1 MIPVGDQGSELR
13 VPGRQRL
20 HHFPEVGDQRV
31 EMTRV
36 AGQCVRQGLQV
47 DEHRRQVGG
56 SRVHVLASAGGR
68 LAQGVDHQVELVANL
83 RIERVEH
90 LVDFDR
96 GQRMVLVDGAAL
108 RDGPLRGMAA
118 IELHVRF
125 PQQVLLPDHG
135 AGVLEDRREVLV

>member
-1 MIPVGDQGSELR
+1 MGE
-13 VPGRQRL
+13 
-20 HHFPEVGDQRV
+20 
-31 EMTRV
+31 
-36 AGQCVRQGLQV
+36 GLQV

-135 AGVLEDRREVLV
+135 AGVLEDGREVLVQQHADLHGAGHRSQRLDLAHPQPGH